1 MKRIFLFIVTN
12 LAVLALLSAV
22 IFVVEQV
29 FGLRLP
35 QGGLGGLLVFAAVCA
50 TAVSFGA
57 SAAHDAGKSRRWT
70 SCA

>member
-22 IFVVEQV
+22 IFVVEQG

-35 QGGLGGLLVFAAVCA
+35 QGGLGGLLVPAAVRE
-50 TAVSFGA
+50 G
-57 SAAHDAGKSRRWT
+57 AGKRF
-70 SCA
+70 